1 MARTVAAGSGS
12 SFWVSVWCTISL
24 LIGANE
30 GGVLLRI
37 DSSAPHCDRVITG
50 GSGTFL
56 AAGCGGAVVEV
67 VVGSN
72 GSADAA
78 RPWGDTVTLWVAWV
92 VSMATS
98 WRSATEPWT

>member
-12 SFWVSVWCTISL
+12 SFWVSVWWTMSL

-37 DSSAPHCDRVITG
+37 DSSAPHCDRVTTG
-50 GSGTFL
+50 GSGIFL
-56 AAGCGGAVVEV
+56 AAGGCCGGADVEV

-78 RPWGDTVTLWVAWV
+78 LGWGATVTLWVLWV
-92 VSMATS
+92 VSIATS
-98 WRSATEPWT
+98 